1 MQTTAAVAVRGAE
14 NPFRK
19 QGFLCLGPLLRC
31 NLGRNIGCIKAG
43 MLIVIS
49 VAMGVRDTKPICSV
63 SLDLPGRTRAA
74 AALENAGRKMST
86 VTTAAPATATLGATR
101 WSQLIFVILC
111 MVLIANLQYGWTL
124 FVNPINKATGWSIAA
139 IQFAYSVF
147 IALETWLTPIQG
159 WIVDVL
165 GPKRGPK
172 VMVAFGGLAVAL
184 GWLINS
190 VADSLTMLYVGAIIS
205 GAGGGAIY
213 ATSVGHAVK
222 WFPDRRGLAV
232 GLTAAGYG
240 AGAALTVIPIRYMI
254 DTSGYQSAFFWFG
267 LLQGGVVF
275 ILAWLLRAPEPG
287 ELPSTAAPKVQQSK
301 RSYSPGEVLKAPV
314 FWLMYIMFVMV
325 SASGLMAA
333 AQIAPIASDFG
344 VANTV
349 VLLGGTTLT
358 VALIV
363 DNVANGAARPL
374 FGWISDN
381 IGREYTMAIA
391 FGLGGLAYWLLGS
404 LGTAPWA
411 FVVFAAM
418 IFLTWGEIFSLFPST
433 CTDTFGPKFATV
445 NLSLLYTAKGTSAFL
460 TPLANVIKD
469 ATGSWHMV
477 FLVTTLMNFAV
488 VGLALFVLR
497 PMRRRAMEQSG

>member
-1 MQTTAAVAVRGAE
+1 M
-14 NPFRK
+14 
-19 QGFLCLGPLLRC
+19 
-31 NLGRNIGCIKAG
+31 
-43 MLIVIS
+43 S
-49 VAMGVRDTKPICSV
+49 VA
-63 SLDLPGRTRAA
+63 
-74 AALENAGRKMST
+74 ST
-86 VTTAAPATATLGATR
+86 VGADAHASSATR
-101 WSQLIFVILC
+101 WGQLISVIIC

-124 FVNPINKATGWSIAA
+124 FVNPINKTHGWSIAA

-147 IALETWLTPIQG
+147 IALETWLTPIEG
-159 WIVDVL
+159 WIVDIL
-165 GPKRGPK
+165 GPRRGPK
-172 VMVAFGGLAVAL
+172 LMVAFGGIFVGV
-184 GWLINS
+184 GWVINS
-190 VADSLTMLYVGAIIS
+190 IADSLTMLYVGAIVS
-205 GAGGGAIY
+205 GIGGGAIY

-240 AGAALTVIPIRYMI
+240 AGAALTVIPIRYVI
-254 DTSGYQSAFFWFG
+254 DTNGYEAAFLWFG
-267 LLQGGVVF
+267 LFQGGVVF
-275 ILAWLLRAPEPG
+275 LLAWLLRAPSPG
-287 ELPSTAAPKVQQSK
+287 EIPASFAPKVQQST
-301 RSYSPGEVLKAPV
+301 RSYSPGEVLQTPV
-314 FWLMYIMFVMV
+314 FWLMYLMFVMV

-374 FGWISDN
+374 FGWISDT

-460 TPLANVIKD
+460 TPVANMIKD

-477 FLVTTLMNFAV
+477 FLVTTLMNFVV

-497 PMRRRAMEQSG
+497 PMRRRAMERA

>member
-1 MQTTAAVAVRGAE
+1 MTSISTAPAAV
-14 NPFRK
+14 P
-19 QGFLCLGPLLRC
+19 
-31 NLGRNIGCIKAG
+31 
-43 MLIVIS
+43 
-49 VAMGVRDTKPICSV
+49 
-63 SLDLPGRTRAA
+63 
-74 AALENAGRKMST
+74 
-86 VTTAAPATATLGATR
+86 TTLTSR
-101 WSQLIFVILC
+101 WSQLIFIIVC
-111 MVLIANLQYGWTL
+111 MVMIANLQYGWTL
-124 FVNPINKATGWSIAA
+124 FVNPISKAHGWSIAS
-139 IQFAYSVF
+139 IQFAFAIF
-147 IALETWLTPIQG
+147 IALETWLTPIEG
-159 WIVDVL
+159 WIVDIL
-165 GPKRGPK
+165 GPRHGPRI
-172 VMVAFGGLAVAL
+172 MVAFGGIMVGL
-184 GWLINS
+184 GWVINS
-190 VADSLTMLYVGAIIS
+190 MADSLTMLYAGAVVS
-205 GAGGGAIY
+205 GIGGGAIY

-240 AGAALTVIPIRYMI
+240 AGAALTVIPIRHVI
-254 DTSGYQSAFFWFG
+254 DTSGYEAAFLWFG
-267 LLQGGVVF
+267 LIQGGVVF
-275 ILAWLLRAPEPG
+275 VLAWLLRGPQPG
-287 ELPSTAAPKVQQSK
+287 EIPSIAAPKVQQST
-301 RSYSPGEVLKAPV
+301 RSYSPGEVLQTPV
-314 FWLMYIMFVMV
+314 FWLLYIMFVMV
-325 SASGLMAA
+325 SGSGLMAT

-344 VANTV
+344 VANA
-349 VLLGGTTLT
+349 VLLFGGTTLT

-391 FGLGGLAYWLLGS
+391 FGLGGAAYWLLGS

-433 CTDTFGPKFATV
+433 CTDTFGAKFATV

-477 FLVTTLMNFAV
+477 FLVTMLMNFAV

-497 PMRRRAMEQSG
+497 PVRRRAMEQS

>member
-1 MQTTAAVAVRGAE
+1 MTSISTAPAAV
-14 NPFRK
+14 P
-19 QGFLCLGPLLRC
+19 
-31 NLGRNIGCIKAG
+31 
-43 MLIVIS
+43 
-49 VAMGVRDTKPICSV
+49 
-63 SLDLPGRTRAA
+63 
-74 AALENAGRKMST
+74 
-86 VTTAAPATATLGATR
+86 TTLTSR
-101 WSQLIFVILC
+101 WSQLIFIIVC
-111 MVLIANLQYGWTL
+111 MVMIANLQYGWTL
-124 FVNPINKATGWSIAA
+124 FVNPISKAHGWSIAS
-139 IQFAYSVF
+139 IQFAFAIF
-147 IALETWLTPIQG
+147 IALETWLTPIEG
-159 WIVDVL
+159 WIVDIL
-165 GPKRGPK
+165 GPRHGPRI
-172 VMVAFGGLAVAL
+172 MVAFGGIMVGL
-184 GWLINS
+184 GWVINS
-190 VADSLTMLYVGAIIS
+190 MADSLTMLYAGAVVS
-205 GAGGGAIY
+205 GIGGGAIY

-240 AGAALTVIPIRYMI
+240 AGAALTVIPIRYVI
-254 DTSGYQSAFFWFG
+254 DTNGYQAAFLWFG
-267 LLQGGVVF
+267 LIQGGVVF
-275 ILAWLLRAPEPG
+275 VLAWLLRGPQPG
-287 ELPSTAAPKVQQSK
+287 EIPSTAAPKVQQST
-301 RSYSPGEVLKAPV
+301 RSYSPGEVLQTPV
-314 FWLMYIMFVMV
+314 FWLLYIMFVMV
-325 SASGLMAA
+325 SGSGLMAT

-344 VANTV
+344 VANA
-349 VLLGGTTLT
+349 VLLFGGTTLT

-391 FGLGGLAYWLLGS
+391 FGLGGAAYWLLGS

-433 CTDTFGPKFATV
+433 CTDTFGAKFATV

-497 PMRRRAMEQSG
+497 PLRRRAMERK